1 MRKRQAIRVS
11 RAMSLEELP
20 AFLKT
25 DELCEYLQ
33 IGATKGYALMQRF
46 GVKVGAGHRLPK
58 DRIPEIFEE
67 RA

>member
-1 MRKRQAIRVS
+1 
-11 RAMSLEELP
+11 MSLEELP